1 MENKEMNERMKEF
14 QRGVPHESILGP
26 FLFMKYINDHPLGI
40 STCWKPMLSADD
52 TGVLN
57 TANK

>member
-1 MENKEMNERMKEF
+1 MNEF
-14 QRGVPHESILGP
+14 QHGVPHGSIWGP
-26 FLFMKYINDHPLGI
+26 FLFMKYINDHPLAI
-40 STCWKPMLSADD
+40 STYYKPMLSADD